1 MDTDDRATITL
12 PGPSGGDRASGPD
25 SGTGDPSES
34 GLLEQV
40 ASAVRSAHDAG
51 VPF

>member
-1 MDTDDRATITL
+1 MDTDDRATTTR

-25 SGTGDPSES
+25 PGMGDPSES
-34 GLLEQV
+34 GLLEQI
-40 ASAVRSAHDAG
+40 ASAIRSAHDAG